1 MKERW
6 VVVWLRFPSP
16 SLVDTVRLSLSIS
29 KNGNATKVAGK
40 FLTLRKLNALSRRE
54 KADKEDADESRQGL
68 PSPSMPVPAFLR
80 GVKKLTWAVGIVA
93 VLLFVVGICLF
104 SFSWLIE
111 AEIESYVD
119 SSLYKQI
126 IVDAYVSSSFLL
138 TREASR

>member
-1 MKERW
+1 
-6 VVVWLRFPSP
+6 
-16 SLVDTVRLSLSIS
+16 
-29 KNGNATKVAGK
+29 
-40 FLTLRKLNALSRRE
+40 
-54 KADKEDADESRQGL
+54 
-68 PSPSMPVPAFLR
+68 MPVPAFLR

-138 TREASR
+138 TREVSR

>member
-1 MKERW
+1 
-6 VVVWLRFPSP
+6 VVWFRFPSP
-16 SLVDTVRLSLSIS
+16 SREISVRLSLSIS
-29 KNGNATKVAGK
+29 NGNGTKVAGK
-40 FLTLRKLNALSRRE
+40 FHHLLKLNSLSREERIVGR
-54 KADKEDADESRQGL
+54 EDADESRRGL
-68 PSPSMPVPAFLR
+68 PLSSMPVPAFLR

-111 AEIESYVD
+111 TEIESYVE

-138 TREASR
+138 TREVSR